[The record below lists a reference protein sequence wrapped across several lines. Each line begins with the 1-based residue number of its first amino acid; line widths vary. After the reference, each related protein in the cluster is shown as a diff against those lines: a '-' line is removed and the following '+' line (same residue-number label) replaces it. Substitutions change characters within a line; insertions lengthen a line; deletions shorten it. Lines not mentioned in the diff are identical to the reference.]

1 MKTALIT
8 GASGGIGE
16 AIAHYFADDKYDL
29 ILVARSS
36 DKLAQVAQELKRNNA
51 INVRI
56 ITKDLSKWDDVVSLV
71 EELRNEQIHFLVNN
85 AGFGDFGLFHEADW
99 GKIQQMINLNIT
111 ALTYL
116 TKALLPGMLQRESG
130 HVLNVASTA
139 SFLPGPYMA
148 VYYASKS
155 YVLHFSE
162 ALAEELKGT
171 GIKVTALCPGPTAS
185 GFQSAAG
192 MTESRLVKGKKLTS
206 ANRVAAFGYKA
217 MLRGQRVAIP
227 GLFNVLTSIT
237 PRLLPRRLVT
247 MAVGIIQ
254 RKK

>member
-99 GKIQQMINLNIT
+99 GKTQQMINLNIT

-116 TKALLPGMLQRESG
+116 TKALLPGMLQREGG

-171 GIKVTALCPGPTAS
+171 GVKVTALCPGPTAS
-185 GFQSAAG
+185 GFQSAAK